1 MEFFKNL
8 YKKYFGKKCTDAK
21 NCTTEPCCKVEKVE
35 VAPAVAEAPIVD
47 EVKSGLPIENYIPQ
61 VETESKE
68 VITMSP
74 VSVVETPATANELSP
89 AEKVEKKKTTSPSTK
104 KKKPAHIKAKA
115 KKTTPKTSKKPK
127 AE

>member
-8 YKKYFGKKCTDAK
+8 YKKWFGKKCTDVK
-21 NCTTEPCCKVEKVE
+21 NCTNEPCCKVEE
-35 VAPAVAEAPIVD
+35 AVAPVVEAPVE

-61 VETESKE
+61 VETETIE

-74 VSVVETPATANELSP
+74 VSVVETPAAENELSP
-89 AEKVEKKKTTSPSTK
+89 AEKVEKKKSASPK
-104 KKKPAHIKAKA
+104 KKKTANKPKA
-115 KKTTPKTSKKPK
+115 KKTIAKAPKKPK